1 MQSNVAM
8 QLHARLGSIKILLV
22 DDDHYMRKVVRTM
35 LASLG
40 VNHVHEACD
49 GAEGLDAV
57 LKYNPDI
64 VFVDWDMP
72 MLNGLQFIQMV
83 RSPGEFPAPDV
94 PIILLTGHS
103 DHWRVKEAARCGV
116 HEYLLKPVS
125 TKSLLDRI
133 TAVLVKPR
141 QMMQFDGC
149 YVPAPRKLVVLD
161 AGGDPNEDILL
172 LR

>member
-1 MQSNVAM
+1 MQSNAAKHVE
-8 QLHARLGSIKILLV
+8 ARLGSLKILIV
-22 DDDHYMRKVVRTM
+22 DDDHYMRKVIRTM
-35 LASLG
+35 LAAF
-40 VNHVHEACD
+40 NHVYQAGD
-49 GAEGLDAV
+49 AAEGLDAI
-57 LKYNPDI
+57 LKLNPDI

-72 MLNGLQFIQMV
+72 MIDGLQFIQMV
-83 RSPGEFPAPDV
+83 RSLGEFPVPDI

-103 DHWRVKEAARCGV
+103 DQWRVKEAARCGV

-141 QMMQFDGC
+141 QMVQLDGC

-161 AGGDPNEDILL
+161 AERDQPDDVLL